1 MKTNEIIKFLRE
13 KNNLTQEELAQKL
26 GLKKAAINKY
36 ESGSVENIKK
46 TVVQEMAK
54 IFDVSP
60 CYIMFGDSETENKTT
75 KEEITLTDTEQIL
88 VNDYRLLNTD
98 GQKEANKR
106 VKELT
111 AIPFYRTNE
120 TVTIAAHSD
129 KPIDNDEMDKIH
141 KDLEDMMKW

>member
-1 MKTNEIIKFLRE
+1 METIGMKLKKHRKNVGLTQQQVATKANISRSHYASLESDKYNPSLDTLKNIANVLNIDVTLLLEKEDVENENKTNEIVLS
-13 KNNLTQEELAQKL
+13 KN
-26 GLKKAAINKY
+26 
-36 ESGSVENIKK
+36 
-46 TVVQEMAK
+46 
-54 IFDVSP
+54 
-60 CYIMFGDSETENKTT
+60 
-75 KEEITLTDTEQIL
+75 EQIL
-88 VNDYRLLNTD
+88 LDDYRLLNTD

-120 TVTIAAHSD
+120 PLTIAAHSD